1 MDAEG
6 QGEEGDEY
14 DIRLITPALM
24 VSKAVLLN
32 WQGAPQPAAILDH
45 LSVVSK
51 CGERI
56 DLTNNIAC
64 RTNKKG
70 QRVQDGSEVQ
80 TKVFR
85 HLHVIFRDWR

>member
-56 DLTNNIAC
+56 DLTN
-64 RTNKKG
+64 RKG
-70 QRVQDGSEVQ
+70 QHVQDGGEVQ

-85 HLHVIFRDWR
+85 HLHVVFRDWR